1 MGPLYF
7 CLVFGELLEYL
18 KSELVLG
25 YLDDVAVDDTTEI
38 VLKDF
43 ILLES
48 TATRLGLEIKRSKC
62 EVIGHTDKSRTL
74 FKSYDANSPETNSAS
89 VVFLGSPLSAGHHL
103 DSVLAA
109 KTEEIQRLT
118 RRLELLPSHDS
129 LFLLRNVL
137 AAPRLMYLLRTAPCC
152 ESLQL
157 PKYDAVLRDLLSVT
171 STTTGGLR
179 RHCQYV
185 GGGIAVRSA
194 VLLAPSAYLAS
205 AASTTELTSSLLPVR
220 LHDTMDSGIASATS
234 AWLRQANFSFL
245 SPQTAVTN
253 HNGLTLLGRPMLQ
266 STSQH
271 ASRHCRGSCQP
282 DSSAGCTFT
291 RLW

>member
-74 FKSYDANSPETNSAS
+74 FKSYDADLPETSSAS
-89 VVFLGSPLSAGHHL
+89 VVFLGSPMSAGHHL

-157 PKYDAVLRDLLSVT
+157 PKYDAVLRDSLSVT
-171 STTTGGLR
+171 LNVDIDEHRWAQASQPVRWGGM
-179 RHCQYV
+179 
-185 GGGIAVRSA
+185 GVRSA

-205 AASTTELTSSLLPVR
+205 AASTTELTSSFLLVR
-220 LHDTMDSGIASATS
+220 LRDVMDSGIASATF
-234 AWLRQANFSFL
+234 AWLRLANY
-245 SPQTAVTN
+245 
-253 HNGLTLLGRPMLQ
+253 
-266 STSQH
+266 
-271 ASRHCRGSCQP
+271 
-282 DSSAGCTFT
+282 
-291 RLW
+291 